1 VATGTDPAKEPKGW
15 FPRTVAALKAIADV
29 LTPIGAILGAVV
41 VIGGTV
47 GGIFLTRGGGSNGS
61 STTSPGSGPTSVATG
76 PAPATSTSSNGKKIY
91 LELQGTL
98 GARTFNEPGEG
109 GEGDPVEPNAKVWVS
124 CKKYAP
130 VIQSVSPDGYWYRLA
145 SPPWN
150 DHYYVAANTFLNGGT
165 YHGAGVINTDRHVAD
180 C

>member
-124 CKKYAP
+124 
-130 VIQSVSPDGYWYRLA
+130 